1 MRLESW
7 ELRCRGLSF
16 EKAKIS
22 LHDRCPVP
30 PPECDLCPFWNL
42 ILLISALPSVLYLL
56 FYCFQAY
63 RTAVLYLDFAVFR
76 CCFHSPSLALPA
88 PFPPSLSPARSGFE
102 RFWEVLSRFWEV
114 LRCFWGV
121 FSFRPRFQGF
131 WGDLHRFWGGLHRF
145 WGRLSILSTK
155 LPTRAH
161 RTFKVL
167 SLNLEVRDLEVRG

>member
-22 LHDRCPVP
+22 LHDRCLVP
-30 PPECDLCPFWNL
+30 PPECNLCSFWNL
-42 ILLISALPSVLYLL
+42 ILLIPALPSVLYLL
-56 FYCFQAY
+56 FCCFQAY

-102 RFWEVLSRFWEV
+102 RFWEVLDRFWGD
-114 LRCFWGV
+114 LDRFWGV
-121 FSFRPRFQGF
+121 FSFRTRFKGFWGVLDRF
-131 WGDLHRFWGGLHRF
+131 WGDLDRF
-145 WGRLSILSTK
+145 WGRLAEKHVII
-155 LPTRAH
+155 PPRAP
-161 RTFKVL
+161 R
-167 SLNLEVRDLEVRG
+167 S

>member
-22 LHDRCPVP
+22 LHDRCLVP
-30 PPECDLCPFWNL
+30 PPECDLCSFWNL
-42 ILLISALPSVLYLL
+42 ILLISALPSVLYSP
-56 FYCFQAY
+56 FCCFQAY

-102 RFWEVLSRFWEV
+102 RFWEVLRGFTYG
-114 LRCFWGV
+114 LHRFWGV

-145 WGRLSILSTK
+145 WGRLIK
-155 LPTRAH
+155 KREKVPARAP
-161 RTFKVL
+161 RTWRF
-167 SLNLEVRDLEVRG
+167 